1 VLHLRT
7 HAQRTDT
14 TSFYASLGHL
24 HDSTP
29 IFTEKRRRSSPHVL
43 PPVAD
48 RFPLPKLTLGLVVLF
63 AIFVPLA
70 SLFLLMQR
78 KFWQCTGVRTDLAH
92 FFISGGLRKLRVAA
106 ARVILT

>member
-1 VLHLRT
+1 MHLRT
-7 HAQRTDT
+7 HAQRTGT
-14 TSFYASLGHL
+14 TSFYASLGYL
-24 HDSTP
+24 RDSTLFFVTKKCP
-29 IFTEKRRRSSPHVL
+29 RSPHVL

-78 KFWQCTGVRTDLAH
+78 KFWQCPGVRTDLAH

>member
-1 VLHLRT
+1 MHLRT
-7 HAQRTDT
+7 HAQRTGT

-24 HDSTP
+24 HDSTLFFVTKKCP
-29 IFTEKRRRSSPHVL
+29 RSPHVL

-48 RFPLPKLTLGLVVLF
+48 LFPLPKLTLGLVVLF